1 MDTATQLWLL
11 KQVYQNENKYFDE
24 ASGQWLYRIPQ
35 TISGEDLAA
44 LETMGHAPNQRFL
57 PRHGEVLRELSRR
70 SAAWTLQEAAD
81 AFIAGLWSAPFL
93 WQSALTAKVMAMGIP
108 AHRKV
113 PFGNSVDTCAVCGCR
128 EWAVDVAQEWYFRM
142 TGGTPLD
149 GDPAGHVLA
158 LREMEKLG
166 SRPMP
171 VGYDVWTFRAI
182 LSVIRTMP
190 PKSRYSKVRDALWKE
205 KLLPT
210 SKRWAYGSL
219 LETLAFLG
227 ILGTEGYPG
236 MAVAFTTYQKRE
248 ERPNVRVEVQAP
260 LAWWDSSIGIQEGVL
275 AKLFPRIDTSPVDLA
290 ERPVPIPPLCQTVTG
305 FLEKKRMPRKTYP
318 KSPDAGKGPAR
329 AGDVY
334 AVCIREGV
342 WVTVYCHRLEENKA
356 VVEFLE
362 GVFEEFPR
370 KEQIQL
376 SIRPRRDGRW
386 LTKASGIDRAA
397 GVRRVARDMPAPV
410 SRSKEPESISFSRA
424 ESLKSLAW
432 WCFGK
437 L

>member
-11 KQVYQNENKYFDE
+11 QQIYQNENEYFDE
-24 ASGQWLYRIPQ
+24 TRGQWLYRIPK
-35 TISGEDLAA
+35 TIPPEELDA
-44 LETMGHAPNQRFL
+44 LEAMGHAPNQIFL
-57 PRHGEVLRELSRR
+57 PSHDEILEEFTRR

-81 AFIAGLWSAPFL
+81 AFIAGLWSASFL

-108 AHRKV
+108 AHRHE
-113 PFGNSVDTCAVCGCR
+113 PFGNSVDTCAICGCR
-128 EWAVDVAQEWYFRM
+128 ERAMDVAQEWYFCM
-142 TGGTPLD
+142 TGGATLD

-171 VGYDVWTFRAI
+171 IDYDVWTFRAI
-182 LSVIRTMP
+182 LTVIRSMT

-210 SKRWAYGSL
+210 SKKWAYGRL

-227 ILGTEGYPG
+227 ILDTEDYPG

-260 LAWWDSSIGIQEGVL
+260 LAWWDSSIGIHESVL
-275 AKLFPRIDTSPVDLA
+275 EKIFPRIDTSPVDLA
-290 ERPVPIPPLCQTVTG
+290 ERPVPMPPLCRTVTG
-305 FLEKKRMPRKTYP
+305 FLEQKRMPRKTYP

-334 AVCIREGV
+334 AVFIREGV
-342 WVTVYCHRLEENKA
+342 WVTVYCHRMEGNLA

-376 SIRPRRDGRW
+376 FTRPRRDGRW
-386 LTKASGIDRAA
+386 LTKASGIDRCSQ
-397 GVRRVARDMPAPV
+397 VRRVARDMPAPA
-410 SRSKEPESISFSRA
+410 STSPEPESLSFSQA
-424 ESLKSLAW
+424 NNLKSLAW
-432 WCFGK
+432 WCFGE